1 MLYVLYGSD
10 NFSRTEKLKQIKEE
24 LDSDGSLS
32 SGTAVFDARQ
42 ATPQE
47 VVAACETLPFLSPHR
62 LVIVEGLLQPAA
74 GAPARRRRRASAAEA
89 ALGPWQLLV
98 DRIDSFPPTTTLV
111 ILDGEVRSSPL
122 LDALR
127 GKGKLIAFPKLK
139 GGSLTGWVIQRA
151 RSAGLKL
158 DAPVP
163 RLLVQLAGDDLWAL
177 ASEIEK
183 LDVYAGGQPVGEQ
196 DVHSLVSPRDS
207 SIFALVDAVA
217 EGKRTL
223 ALRLLHELLDQGKS
237 TQHVFSM
244 LQRQYRNLA
253 IARELLDA
261 RQPAHRIGEAVAVK
275 GFALEKLVEQ
285 ASRLRLSRI
294 RGAYRRLLDTDVS
307 IKRGIYDELLALE
320 LLVQDLTGT
329 ASRAA

>member
-1 MLYVLYGSD
+1 MLYVLYGPDS
-10 NFSRTEKLKQIKEE
+10 FSRTEKLTQIKKE

-74 GAPARRRRRASAAEA
+74 GAPARRRRRASAAEPE
-89 ALGPWQLLV
+89 LGPWQLLV

-127 GKGKLIAFPKLK
+127 EKGKLIAFPKLK
-139 GGSLTGWVIQRA
+139 GGSLTGWVLQRA

-329 ASRAA
+329 AARAA